1 VEDEASRL
9 SLSLCVSAIAWAIP
23 ASAQQPDQ
31 RVADLV
37 TAGKIRMGVFP
48 SFQYSKGPNG
58 EARGLAIGITRALAS
73 RLRIGE
79 VITVEYP
86 TPPQVVECVKSG
98 GCDLGFMSID
108 PARATEVDFTPA
120 FVRADFTYLLP
131 AGSTIRNAAEVD
143 RPGVRIAVVRGH
155 ASTAALLRIIKQA
168 TPVYSEAFGGA
179 VDLVRNKEADA
190 FASIREILLQYAPQL
205 PNSQVLPDSYQSNFA
220 GVAVP
225 KGNSGRLAYISDL
238 LDIMKRDGSLQRII
252 DGAELRGIE
261 VVASKNTN

>member
-1 VEDEASRL
+1 MIMRNQELISA
-9 SLSLCVSAIAWAIP
+9 LCAVFLAGVLP
-23 ASAQQPDQ
+23 AQAQPDQ

-108 PARATEVDFTPA
+108 PARA
-120 FVRADFTYLLP
+120 
-131 AGSTIRNAAEVD
+131 
-143 RPGVRIAVVRGH
+143 
-155 ASTAALLRIIKQA
+155 
-168 TPVYSEAFGGA
+168 
-179 VDLVRNKEADA
+179 
-190 FASIREILLQYAPQL
+190 
-205 PNSQVLPDSYQSNFA
+205 
-220 GVAVP
+220 
-225 KGNSGRLAYISDL
+225 
-238 LDIMKRDGSLQRII
+238 
-252 DGAELRGIE
+252 
-261 VVASKNTN
+261 

>member
-1 VEDEASRL
+1 LPRDRLEPIPRKCYVDLAGADHRHGVEDEASRL

-131 AGSTIRNAAEVD
+131 AGCFLPIEPQRELH
-143 RPGVRIAVVRGH
+143 VVAQFLGDGRWPEH
-155 ASTAALLRIIKQA
+155 
-168 TPVYSEAFGGA
+168 GA
-179 VDLVRNKEADA
+179 VENR
-190 FASIREILLQYAPQL
+190 
-205 PNSQVLPDSYQSNFA
+205 
-220 GVAVP
+220 
-225 KGNSGRLAYISDL
+225 
-238 LDIMKRDGSLQRII
+238 
-252 DGAELRGIE
+252 
-261 VVASKNTN
+261 